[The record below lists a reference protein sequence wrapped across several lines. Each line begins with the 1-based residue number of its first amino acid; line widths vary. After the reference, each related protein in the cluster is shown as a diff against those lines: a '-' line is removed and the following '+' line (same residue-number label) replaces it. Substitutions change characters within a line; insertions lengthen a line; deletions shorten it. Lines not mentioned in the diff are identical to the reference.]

1 MSFDRT
7 TIKSG
12 PAILTW
18 NGGTMYF
25 KNGLTAE
32 EGFETFDVTSDVF
45 AGADKRRGSLLGTIK
60 GTPSGQ
66 WKNLGV
72 WFPWLGAARGAR
84 MHGASDKTAV
94 IKWLDGDIWTYH
106 NAGLMD
112 MPDLIL
118 SSTKTIMEGGITL
131 ECRTKNNTD
140 PTDAASFVT
149 RTTGSF
155 TDTSFDWDEIPTQ
168 VYSYAWGG
176 SSPWDSFATREG
188 VKIKAKAKWSEIP
201 TDELGVIEKELDML
215 EVTATFVPMG
225 ITQAQLD
232 AKLAMQN
239 NASAARGARMSAL
252 AEDLIITGTGVYVA
266 MRKAFMRKLPMQSGT
281 DGKGRIGEIEA
292 VSTLGITTG
301 AAEAM
306 LFVGTEEPA

>member
-18 NGGTMYF
+18 NGGSIYF
-25 KNGLTAE
+25 KKGLTVE
-32 EGFETFDVTSDVF
+32 EGFETFDVEVDVF
-45 AGADKRRGSLLGTIK
+45 AGADKRRGSVLATIK
-60 GTPSGQ
+60 GGPSGQ
-66 WKNLGV
+66 WTNLGI
-72 WFPWLGAARGAR
+72 WFPWLGALRGAR
-84 MHGASDKTAV
+84 MHGATDKAAV
-94 IKWLDGDIWTYH
+94 IKWLDGEIWTYH
-106 NAGLMD
+106 NAALLD

-118 SSTKTIMEGGITL
+118 SATKTIMDGSLAL

-155 TDTSFDWDEIPTQ
+155 TDTSFDWADVPTQ
-168 VYSYAWGG
+168 SYLCSWGE
-176 SSPWDSFATREG
+176 SPWDSFSTREG
-188 VKIKAKAKWSEIP
+188 VKIKAKVKWNDFP
-201 TDELGVIEKELDML
+201 TDEMGVVEKELDML
-215 EVTATFVPMG
+215 EVTASFTPMG
-225 ITQAQLD
+225 IAQADLD

-239 NASAARGARMSAL
+239 SASAARGARMADL
-252 AEDLIITGTGVYVA
+252 ATDLIISGTGVYVL

-281 DGKGRIGEIEA
+281 DGKGRHGEIEA

-306 LFVGTEEPA
+306 LFLGTEEPA

>member
-7 TIKSG
+7 TFKSG

-18 NGGTMYF
+18 NGGSMYF
-25 KNGLTAE
+25 SKGLTVE
-32 EGFETFDVTSDVF
+32 EGFETFDVTVDVF
-45 AGADKRRGSLLGTIK
+45 PGADKRRGSQLATIK

-66 WKNLGV
+66 WTSLGV
-72 WFPWLGAARGAR
+72 WFPWLGAARGTR

-106 NAGLMD
+106 NAALLD

-118 SSTKTIMEGGITL
+118 SSVKTIMDGSITL

-140 PTDAASFVT
+140 PTAADSFVT

-155 TDTSFDWDEIPTQ
+155 ADTGFDWADVPTQ
-168 VYSYAWGG
+168 VYSLAWGA
-176 SSPWDSFATREG
+176 SPWDSFATREG
-188 VKIKAKAKWSEIP
+188 VKIKAKVKWSDIP

-215 EVTATFVPMG
+215 EVTASFTPMG
-225 ITQAQLD
+225 IAQADLD
-232 AKLAMQN
+232 AKLVMQN
-239 NASAARGARMSAL
+239 GASAARGARLSTIS
-252 AEDLIITGTGVYVA
+252 EDLIITGTDVYVM
-266 MRKAFMRKLPMQSGT
+266 MRQAFMRKLPMQSGT
-281 DGKGRIGEIEA
+281 DGKGRFGEVEA

-301 AAEAM
+301 AAVAM
-306 LFVGTEEPA
+306 LYVGTAAPA

>member
-25 KNGLTAE
+25 AKGLTAE

-45 AGADKRRGSLLGTIK
+45 AGADKRRGSMLGTIK

-72 WFPWLGAARGAR
+72 WFPWLGAARGTR

-106 NAGLMD
+106 NAALMD

-118 SSTKTIMEGGITL
+118 SSTKTIMEGGIT
-131 ECRTKNNTD
+131 
-140 PTDAASFVT
+140 
-149 RTTGSF
+149 
-155 TDTSFDWDEIPTQ
+155 
-168 VYSYAWGG
+168 
-176 SSPWDSFATREG
+176 
-188 VKIKAKAKWSEIP
+188 
-201 TDELGVIEKELDML
+201 
-215 EVTATFVPMG
+215 
-225 ITQAQLD
+225 
-232 AKLAMQN
+232 
-239 NASAARGARMSAL
+239 
-252 AEDLIITGTGVYVA
+252 
-266 MRKAFMRKLPMQSGT
+266 
-281 DGKGRIGEIEA
+281 
-292 VSTLGITTG
+292 
-301 AAEAM
+301 
-306 LFVGTEEPA
+306 